1 MILETNRLIIRPTE
15 TSDRHELFAY
25 RSDAETNKYQ
35 GWIPKT
41 LGEVDFFLTR
51 LAKEVNQPVSWY
63 QYILI
68 EKESQQIIGDL
79 GVHFLDEANTQCELG
94 CTLRKASQNQGY
106 ATEALRRVVDF
117 LFNDLNKHRITV
129 SIDPA
134 NTASIRL
141 IERLGFRKEAHMIES
156 LYFNG
161 KWVDDL
167 IYALLKREWKG
178 Y

>member
-1 MILETNRLIIRPTE
+1 MILETNRLFIRPTE

-41 LGEVDFFLTR
+41 LEEVDFFLTR
-51 LAKEVNQPVSWY
+51 LAKEVNQPFSWY

-79 GVHFLDEANTQCELG
+79 GVHFLDEANLQCELG

-106 ATEALRRVVDF
+106 ATEALRRVVNF
-117 LFNDLNKHRITV
+117 LFNDLNKHRITA

-134 NTASIRL
+134 NTDSIRL

-156 LYFNG
+156 LSFNG

-178 Y
+178 